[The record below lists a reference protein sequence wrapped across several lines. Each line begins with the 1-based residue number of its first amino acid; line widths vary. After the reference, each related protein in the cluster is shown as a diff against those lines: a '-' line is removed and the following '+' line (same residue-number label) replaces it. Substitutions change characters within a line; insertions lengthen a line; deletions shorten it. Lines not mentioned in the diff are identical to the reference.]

1 MSQSSIILK
10 MGNVFKNSTQHIYV
24 VGEVDFRVIKLDRP
38 WFRTTNVSLCY
49 PQVTTEKPSDLF
61 INYEVPLTIEYFL
74 IPSDHASYNCYDGM
88 ELRSQYKTRIV
99 MLEGD
104 YNYYDGYHNMK
115 IIDSAIVPITKNYAM
130 K

>member
-1 MSQSSIILK
+1 

-24 VGEVDFRVIKLDRP
+24 VGEVDFRVITLDRP
-38 WFRTTNVSLCY
+38 WFRTTNVSLRY
-49 PQVTTEKPSDLF
+49 PQVTTKKPSDLS

-74 IPSDHASYNCYDGM
+74 IPSDHASNNCYDGM

-99 MLEGD
+99 MLEGEC
-104 YNYYDGYHNMK
+104 NYYDGYHNMK
-115 IIDSAIVPITKNYAM
+115 IIDSAVVPITKNYAM